1 MISHT
6 GSCFIFNQSKTSL
19 PHLEIL
25 KTEQM
30 LCWTEA
36 DGPKADLAKYIVEF
50 LSSKSEILLDY
61 FSIELDSVSILVMLS
76 FLV

>member
-1 MISHT
+1 MLA
-6 GSCFIFNQSKTSL
+6 FD
-19 PHLEIL
+19 LE
-25 KTEQM
+25 ESG
-30 LCWTEA
+30 WTEA

-76 FLV
+76 LRLT

>member
-1 MISHT
+1 MLA
-6 GSCFIFNQSKTSL
+6 FD
-19 PHLEIL
+19 L
-25 KTEQM
+25 KESG
-30 LCWTEA
+30 WTEV

-76 FLV
+76 FVREFYTVSI

>member
-1 MISHT
+1 MLA
-6 GSCFIFNQSKTSL
+6 FD
-19 PHLEIL
+19 LE
-25 KTEQM
+25 ESG
-30 LCWTEA
+30 WTEV

-76 FLV
+76 FVREFYTVSI